1 MKKIPLIPLLFMM
14 LFFLPGLAEEYRI
27 ACKVTAPEMK
37 NVLLCDGEKF
47 YPVRPDGSCDF
58 TFTTD
63 CEPFVYILHPDYL
76 RLTGKRSFALVPGEN
91 RIAFTLEKC
100 QSVPGKFTFIQG
112 SDIQYDFLKKSEELA
127 NDMTEIRDIMK
138 EHGCEFITFPGDLTE
153 FGEPA
158 QLEKLRKAIELG
170 GVSCYPIWGGHD
182 GLKSKPKMGNYA
194 ECFGA
199 PYYSWNFG
207 GIHFIAPLSEYRLL
221 PPAEQ
226 KRQFNWIDADL
237 KLLPPETPVMVLTH
251 DPPCIAEYIE
261 KRVSENNLR
270 LLGYLGAHYHYDNLF
285 RSNGILSFYNAPLRS
300 HDAGTFT
307 KKLRLVE
314 CSAKDGI
321 ISTRSRC
328 LNQRRRVHMILC
340 GKQHLVALVYDTVYD
355 PKRVS
360 CVDEN
365 GRRTDMRRVGEFVWT
380 AELSENGS
388 YTGKPLKIEVD
399 AGPQSWSK
407 QIVPG
412 HAPELLWCHPTGNSF
427 FRYPV
432 VAVHGERLFLGLSAD
447 NLDGVSGGV
456 LCLDRMTGKQL
467 WRTLSGA
474 NISAGVA
481 SDGTSVFALT
491 NDGELVTL
499 DARNG
504 KTLRSR
510 KLEIPGIRES
520 PASWRQ
526 AQTPLCLAGGK
537 LLVHYF
543 CNGGGYL
550 HCFDPATGKKIW
562 ENPMFL
568 GSGNTAHGFSV
579 RNGRVYFS
587 GTDCYGVLN
596 LNDGSELWRT
606 KENIKSSAAAPLVTD
621 DAVYYYLRASLRKVN
636 PATGEILWKTGVP
649 GSINSIGGI
658 TAAGDKLVAFS
669 TNAIITVDEKTGK
682 LLNRVN
688 LQPLPASSGVK
699 FQFLANTSAPV
710 TVNGKVIAAGDDGS
724 VYRIDPATAVPTAIL
739 FTGSAFKGAPAVDR
753 DMVYLVGFEGNVYA
767 MQIK

>member
-1 MKKIPLIPLLFMM
+1 MKKIPLIPLLFM
-14 LFFLPGLAEEYRI
+14 LAFVLPGLAEEYRV
-27 ACKVTAPEMK
+27 ACKVTAPDMK

-58 TFTTD
+58 AFKTD
-63 CEPFVYILHPDYL
+63 CEPFAYILYPDDL
-76 RLTGKRSFALVPGEN
+76 RLKGNRSFALVPGEN

-100 QSVPGKFTFIQG
+100 PSIPGKFTFILG
-112 SDIQYDFLKKSEELA
+112 SDIQYDFLKKGEELE
-127 NDMTEIRDIMK
+127 NDMAEIRDIMK

-158 QLEKLRKAIELG
+158 QLEKLRKTIELNKF
-170 GVSCYPIWGGHD
+170 SCYPIWGGHD
-182 GLKSKPKMGNYA
+182 GLKSKPKLKNYA
-194 ECFGA
+194 KTFGA

-221 PPAEQ
+221 SAAEQ

-237 KLLPPETPVMVLTH
+237 KRLPPETPVMVLAH

-261 KRVSENNLR
+261 KRAKESSLR
-270 LLGYLGAHYHYDNLF
+270 LLGYLGAHFHYDNVF

-321 ISTRSRC
+321 ISTRLRC
-328 LNQRRRVHMILC
+328 LNQRRRAHMILC
-340 GKQHLVALVYDTVYD
+340 GKQYLVAFVYDTVYD

-360 CVDEN
+360 CVEEN
-365 GRRTDMRRVGEFVWT
+365 GRRTDMKRAGEFVWT
-380 AELSENGS
+380 AELPENAAI
-388 YTGKPLKIEVD
+388 TGKPLKLEVD
-399 AGPQSWSK
+399 AGQQSWSK
-407 QIVPG
+407 QIVP
-412 HAPELLWCHPTGNSF
+412 ARSPELLWCHPTGNSS
-427 FRYPV
+427 FRYPS
-432 VAVHGERLFLGLSAD
+432 VAVHGDRLFLGLSAD
-447 NLDGVSGGV
+447 NLDSISGGV

-467 WRTLSGA
+467 WRTLRGT

-481 SDGTSVFALT
+481 SDGTSVYALT
-491 NDGELVTL
+491 NDGELLTL
-499 DARNG
+499 DARDG
-504 KTLRSR
+504 KTIRSQ
-510 KLEIPGIRES
+510 KLEIPGIKES
-520 PASWRQ
+520 LASWRQ
-526 AQTPLCLAGGK
+526 AQTPLCLAEGK

-562 ENPMFL
+562 KAPVFL
-568 GSGNTAHGFSV
+568 GSGNTAHGLSV
-579 RNGRVYFS
+579 KNGRVYFS
-587 GTDCYGVLN
+587 GTGCYGALN
-596 LNDGSELWRT
+596 LNDGSALWQT
-606 KENIKSSAAAPLVTD
+606 KESIKSSAAAPLVTD
-621 DAVYYYLRASLRKVN
+621 DAVYYYLRASLRKVK

-658 TAAGDKLVAFS
+658 AAAGDRLVTFS

-688 LQPLPASSGVK
+688 LEPLPAASGIK
-699 FQFLANTSAPV
+699 FQVLANTSAPV
-710 TVNGKVIAAGDDGS
+710 TVNGKVITAGDDGS
-724 VYRIDPATAVPTAIL
+724 VYRINPATAVPTAIL
-739 FTGSAFKGAPAVDR
+739 LTGSAFKGSPAVEG

-767 MQIK
+767 LQIK